1 MELIVTVLLAF
12 PLGFAL
18 RSRTAAFLA
27 FIAVHSFVFTFQS
40 LQLLRAWTAGD
51 TSAFAAD
58 ADTVPWSYL
67 VVNAVIYAAGLG
79 LVALG
84 HRVRS
89 RRAARPAQAADLA
102 G

>member
-12 PLGFAL
+12 PLGLAL
-18 RSRTAAFLA
+18 RSRTAAYLA
-27 FIAVHSFVFTFQS
+27 YIAVHSFVFTFQS
-40 LQLLRAWTAGD
+40 LVLLRAWTGGD
-51 TSAFAAD
+51 TSAFPAG
-58 ADTVPWSYL
+58 ADTVPWSYGL
-67 VVNAVIYAAGLG
+67 VNAVIYAAGLG

-89 RRAARPAQAADLA
+89 RRAARPEQAADLA